1 MFSSFPGDAIRG
13 WGQSEAWRDKA
24 WTINERVFT
33 DLWAATIFQYFHY
46 ALPQLGWVAGA
57 WVLPWIP
64 EKHSK
69 IWKISTHSIINF
81 TRELLLF
88 PAFTS
93 IFAILVVR
101 ANLIDFKSIKTLLLW
116 SLPSQSNSK
125 TGDGRY
131 TGYTE
136 VTRSWLHRRSN
147 VGMCL
152 SNNN

>member
-1 MFSSFPGDAIRG
+1 MFSSFPGDGIRG
-13 WGQSEAWRDKA
+13 WGQSEAWREKA

-101 ANLIDFKSIKTLLLW
+101 ANLIDLNQLKHFSFEVFPPNLTLKL
-116 SLPSQSNSK
+116 
-125 TGDGRY
+125 
-131 TGYTE
+131 E
-136 VTRSWLHRRSN
+136 MVTRSWLHRRSN